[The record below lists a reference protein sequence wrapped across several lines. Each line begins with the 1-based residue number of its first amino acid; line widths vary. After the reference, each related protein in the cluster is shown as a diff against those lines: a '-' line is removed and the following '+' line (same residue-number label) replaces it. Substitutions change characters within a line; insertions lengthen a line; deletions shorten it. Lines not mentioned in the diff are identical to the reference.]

1 MTTKKHDEL
10 IRIFCVK
17 MSSRSG
23 MDEDSVNMEQAR
35 QLYEF
40 ITEKSSKPTGLKKSV
55 LALRQWMKKY
65 RS

>member
-23 MDEDSVNMEQAR
+23 LGDDFVNMEQAR

-40 ITEKSSKPTGLKKSV
+40 ITEKSSKPTGLKRLS
-55 LALRQWMKKY
+55 LALRQWMKNLH
-65 RS
+65 R